1 MSMSE
6 SVEVRVPFL
15 DNKLVEF
22 ASRIPIKYKNNR
34 GNLKWV
40 LKKAMEPYLPSEIIY
55 RSKTGF
61 GVPVRQWVIVELRE
75 WINDILSYDSIKK
88 RGLFNAVEVLK
99 LIENNNKNKI
109 DAGYTILS
117 LACIEIWCRKFLN

>member
-1 MSMSE
+1 M
-6 SVEVRVPFL
+6 RNFKGFQNFL
-15 DNKLVEF
+15 GK
-22 ASRIPIKYKNNR
+22 
-34 GNLKWV
+34 GNYG
-40 LKKAMEPYLPSEIIY
+40 P
-55 RSKTGF
+55 SKTNLFEVSIQPPRFVLANTSNTLGPS
-61 GVPVRQWVIVELRE
+61 GQVELRE